1 MRIWIMIEREVAM
14 AVNAIVIS
22 NLVLNS
28 THFRQQIER
37 LLVLMRDQAN
47 LTDKIESAQHG

>member
-1 MRIWIMIEREVAM
+1 M